1 MSLSTKLNNKILDMI
16 ERHSYEMYYITRNL
30 KVKCTCITHETKQAD
45 PMCPKCLGTGYK
57 ITIRKIKAA
66 AQDTKLPPTFR
77 SDKFIVARN
86 FFLNKSIDCKEDDI
100 IVDNDNAYIVLEIQ
114 ELLSL
119 EGTIPYR
126 KISGVKKKFDTTK
139 FMDNFNNI
147 IRTRK

>member
-1 MSLSTKLNNKILDMI
+1 
-16 ERHSYEMYYITRNL
+16 
-30 KVKCTCITHETKQAD
+30 
-45 PMCPKCLGTGYK
+45 MCPKCLGTGYK

-86 FFLNKSIDCKEDDI
+86 FFLNKSIECKEDDI